1 MLRNIFMIL
10 VAAAL
15 VWSCGNQQAAQQDEN
30 IVEEEVIVE
39 ETPMALTLAEF
50 KEKAETIVGKE
61 VILEGTVIHVCKHGG
76 QKMFI
81 TADDPDVRIKITT
94 GDEMAA
100 FTTELEGSDVKVVGM
115 VEAIET
121 EVEGEGK
128 HAEDGEHEEDED
140 HVNHYHKPQYSVK
153 CIKYAVV
160 EPETVDE
167 TPAAE

>member
-1 MLRNIFMIL
+1 MIL
-10 VAAAL
+10 VAAAIA
-15 VWSCGNQQAAQQDEN
+15 WSCGNQQAAQQDET
-30 IVEEEVIVE
+30 IVEEEVVVE

-50 KEKAETIVGKE
+50 KEKAETIVGQE
-61 VILEGTVIHVCKHGG
+61 VILEGTIIHVCKHGG

-100 FTTELEGSDVKVVGM
+100 FTPELEGSDVKVVGV
-115 VEAIET
+115 VEAIEA
-121 EVEGEGK
+121 EVVGEGEN
-128 HAEDGEHEEDED
+128 AEEGEHEEDAD
-140 HVNHYHKPQYSVK
+140 HENHYHKPQYSVK

-160 EPETVDE
+160 EAEKAEE